1 MRLPRNFGSLLVGA
15 LVGGILVAT
24 AMISVQLLLTQDK
37 SNTSKQNTTSRAR
50 IEQSS
55 SGGQIGVAKAVET
68 GDYSNLLGG
77 ARDFE
82 GNSTLYQALLR
93 ADQEELR
100 ILLEQSK
107 IITSSNQRL
116 YVQSAI
122 FQRFA
127 SLDPQEALLHVED
140 VNWQHRDV
148 MLARIYAEWSISD
161 LDAAVA
167 SLGNLSKKRQM
178 VALESILRTRDDLS
192 DSHRQ
197 ELAQNFGARELAVRL
212 MNESQT
218 FEHLDDPEAAWNALT
233 SDSFDLISQYDL
245 ATSIAEQ
252 WMEQHGLEVFPRVIE
267 SITDNPGFE
276 IFLAGLI
283 DRATATNPL
292 GLFEVALG
300 LDESTRED
308 VLNRIFDKWSR
319 MDPFAAI
326 QAVIASKQ
334 MAYKRVTLQSILSQW
349 AQSNPQELFYK
360 RSLLPR
366 YLQLDG
372 LGYALRKIAKSDPQ
386 QALQHLASLKAEW
399 VDTSTLTDSLVN
411 GWAKADPHGAL
422 GWVTSNSEE
431 LGSQFQ
437 DLLSDVLVELVQTN
451 PQEALAIAQSHSVTR
466 RREGIEVRLIRELSY
481 TDLDTALDLLHQVR
495 DESRQSVYR
504 NICIT
509 LGLQGQSKRAL
520 GLVRD
525 LPESE
530 QEYYM
535 DSLFQIWAQKDE
547 EGLFR
552 EIEHLPSKELKS
564 LAAYHLLLEV
574 GDIPVLTEEQLEH
587 AETLLNESDT
597 YRLEASQLTRERIRR
612 AMEYRRW

>member
-15 LVGGILVAT
+15 LVGGVLVAAT
-24 AMISVQLLLTQDK
+24 AVALSLFWPQDK
-37 SNTSKQNTTSRAR
+37 SIATEQSVPGTPQV
-50 IEQSS
+50 EQSS
-55 SGGQIGVAKAVET
+55 SGDQIALTKAVVT
-68 GDYSNLLGG
+68 GDYSNLLGE

-82 GNSTLYQALLR
+82 GNIALYQALLR

-100 ILLEQSK
+100 KLLEQSK
-107 IITSSNQRL
+107 NIPSPNQRL

-127 SLDPQEALLHVED
+127 SLDPQEALDRVDD

-148 MLARIYAEWSISD
+148 MLARIFAEWSISD

-167 SLGNLSKKRQM
+167 SLGNLSRKRQI

-218 FEHLDDPEAAWNALT
+218 LEHLHDPEAAWNALT

-252 WMEQHGLEVFPRVIE
+252 WMEQDGLEVLPRVID
-267 SITDNPGFE
+267 SITDNPGID

-283 DRATATNPL
+283 DSATTTNPL

-308 VLNRIFDKWSR
+308 VLSRIFYKWSR

-334 MAYKRVTLQSILSQW
+334 IAYKRITLLSILSQW
-349 AQSNPQELFYK
+349 AKSNPQEMVNK

-372 LGYALRKIAKSDPQ
+372 LGYALREIAKSDPQ
-386 QALQHLASLKAEW
+386 QALQHLASLRAEW
-399 VDTSTLTDSLVN
+399 VDTSTLLDSLVN
-411 GWAKADPHGAL
+411 GWAEADPYGAL

-451 PQEALAIAQSHSVTR
+451 PQEALSVAHTQPLSVR
-466 RREGIEVRLIRELSY
+466 GEGIEARLIRELSR
-481 TDLDTALDLLHQVR
+481 TDLDTAIDLLPQVR
-495 DESRQSVYR
+495 DESRKSVYR

-535 DSLFQIWAQKDE
+535 DGLFQIWAQKDE

-552 EIEHLPSKELKS
+552 EIEHLSSKELKS
-564 LAAYHLLLEV
+564 LAAYHLLFEV

-597 YRLEASQLTRERIRR
+597 HRLQVSQQSQERFRR
-612 AMEYRRW
+612 MMEYRSR